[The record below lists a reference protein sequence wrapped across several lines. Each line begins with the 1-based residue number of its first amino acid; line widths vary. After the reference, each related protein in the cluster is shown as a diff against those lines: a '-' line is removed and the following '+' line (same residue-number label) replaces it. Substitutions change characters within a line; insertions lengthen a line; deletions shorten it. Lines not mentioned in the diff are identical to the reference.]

1 MFFFFF
7 LHLDESMRKRKYKK
21 KKIKPSLQTHI
32 VANEFFMLRY
42 RGLIWNLT
50 GQMNL
55 PSPE

>member
-1 MFFFFF
+1 MLFASMFFFFF

-42 RGLIWNLT
+42 RGLI
-50 GQMNL
+50 
-55 PSPE
+55 